1 MNLEALKKALIR
13 GIPTGI
19 ASWLIY
25 GLVFRLLIDKKP
37 FKEALFGRDSIIFLI
52 IVVIVEIII
61 YYVDLYRKSKKK

>member
-37 FKEALFGRDSIIFLI
+37 LILNSI
-52 IVVIVEIII
+52 
-61 YYVDLYRKSKKK
+61 

>member
-61 YYVDLYRKSKKK
+61 YYVDLYRKSKKE